1 MSGIFRQARAAYIG
15 GQLAYR
21 ALFNWTHPFMYA
33 TTLFGGPLFQMLFF
47 MLLGRYTGLADTDF
61 YVVGNAVLAVSG
73 ACLFGS
79 TMAIANERRYRTLG
93 PVLASPANRSVTF
106 AARGWPYV
114 AHGILAAV
122 VLLAYGATFLGFRMD
137 LARVPALILVMALA
151 AASCSAFGLVLGA
164 LGVRF
169 RDVFIM
175 SNIAHYVLLMVSGA
189 QIPRD
194 VLPGWL
200 QAVGG
205 MLPLTAGIEASRL
218 LAAGE
223 RWSAVWPL
231 LLRESVVLVAY
242 GVLAVGLMAFFEA
255 EARRSGTLDAI

>member
-1 MSGIFRQARAAYIG
+1 MSGVLRQARAAYVG

-21 ALFNWTHPFMYA
+21 ALFNWTHPFMYV

-47 MLLGRYTGLADTDF
+47 TLLGRYTGLADADF

-93 PVLASPANRSVTF
+93 PVLATPANRAITF
-106 AARGWPYV
+106 TARGWPYV
-114 AHGILAAV
+114 AHGMLAAV
-122 VLLAYGATFLGFRMD
+122 VLLVGGALFLGFRMD
-137 LARVPALILVMALA
+137 LMRLPALILVMALA

-175 SNIAHYVLLMVSGA
+175 SNIAHYVMLIVSGA
-189 QIPRD
+189 EIPRE

-200 QAVGG
+200 QTVGG
-205 MLPLTAGIEASRL
+205 AMPLTAGIEASRL
-218 LAAGE
+218 VVAGAP
-223 RWSAVWPL
+223 RSAIWPL
-231 LLRESVVLVAY
+231 LLRESIVLVAY
-242 GVLAVGLMAFFEA
+242 GVLAVGLMSFFEA